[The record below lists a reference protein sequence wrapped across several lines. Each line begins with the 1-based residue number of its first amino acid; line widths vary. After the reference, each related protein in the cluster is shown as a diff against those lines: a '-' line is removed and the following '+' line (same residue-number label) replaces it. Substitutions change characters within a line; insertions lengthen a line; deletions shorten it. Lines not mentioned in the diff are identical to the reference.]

1 MKKPMIVL
9 VAMLLAAC
17 AAQEETVTKDE
28 AQAVRDFIA
37 VRDLGDVDKLRST
50 NDDHWYELDAS
61 FIIYETRREVFL
73 VEFSRACH
81 ELSQQ
86 QVVADRRWDKNTVW
100 ARFDTIRGCRIGK
113 IFPLTVAEVEELM
126 ALSESPGSRN

>member
-1 MKKPMIVL
+1 MKKTMIVL

-17 AAQEETVTKDE
+17 AAPEEMVSKDE

-37 VRDLGDVDKLRST
+37 VRDLGGVDQMRST
-50 NDDHWYELDAS
+50 GADHWYELDES

-73 VEFSRACH
+73 VEFSRPCR

-86 QVVADRRWDKNTVW
+86 RVVPDRRWDNNTVR

-113 IFPLTVAEVEELM
+113 IFPLTVGETEELM
-126 ALSESPGSRN
+126 ALGESPGSRN